1 MRRRRGFSTAA
12 SGGRAQAVSAPPIAP
27 PIRGLR
33 ETALYTADM
42 PRAADFFGRVLG
54 LRAMVATDRL
64 TAFDAG
70 AGGVLLVFPQGGATT
85 DVTTA
90 AGTIPGHDGGGPL
103 HMAFAIAAEAYEQW
117 REHLTAQG
125 VAIRAKMTWPA
136 GGRSLYFD
144 DPDGHVLELATP
156 GLWANDGDLP

>member
-1 MRRRRGFSTAA
+1 M
-12 SGGRAQAVSAPPIAP
+12 VSAPPAIK
-27 PIRGLR
+27 GLR

-42 PRAADFFGRVLG
+42 ASAADFFGRVLG
-54 LRAMVATDRL
+54 LKTLVATDRL

-70 AGGVLLVFPQGGATT
+70 AGGVLLVFPRGAATA
-85 DVTTA
+85 DVTTD
-90 AGTIPGHDGGGPL
+90 AGTIPGHDGSGPL
-103 HMAFAIAAEAYEQW
+103 HMAFAIAGESYDDW
-117 REHLTAQG
+117 RAHLTRAG
-125 VAIRAKMTWPA
+125 VAIRAEMTWPK

>member
-1 MRRRRGFSTAA
+1 M
-12 SGGRAQAVSAPPIAP
+12 SAPPAIK
-27 PIRGLR
+27 GLR

-42 PRAADFFGRVLG
+42 ARAADFFGRVMG
-54 LRAMVATDRL
+54 LATLVATDRL

-70 AGGVLLVFPQGGATT
+70 AGGVLLVFPRGAATA
-85 DVTTA
+85 DVTTN
-90 AGTIPGHDGGGPL
+90 AGTIPGHDGSGPL
-103 HMAFAIAAEAYEQW
+103 HMAFAIAAESYDDW
-117 REHLTAQG
+117 RTHLTREG
-125 VAIRAKMTWPA
+125 VAIRAEMTWPK